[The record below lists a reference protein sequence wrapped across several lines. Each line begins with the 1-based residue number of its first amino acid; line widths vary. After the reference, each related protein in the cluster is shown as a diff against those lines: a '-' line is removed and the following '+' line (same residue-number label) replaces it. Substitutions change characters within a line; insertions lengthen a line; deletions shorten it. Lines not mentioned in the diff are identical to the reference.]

1 MTGVTYDRRCA
12 MAKILIVDN
21 NEHIAEMFS
30 EVLTGVGH
38 KVTVIADGLKAID
51 SLNHNNYDIAFIDL
65 ELPDINGLDI
75 LRSIQ
80 ANSPQTVSSIIS
92 GKSDINYAIE
102 AIKAGVFRYLK
113 KPFDIEDILGVTKL
127 ACEKR
132 GLRDKSDRLKFILN
146 IFNKLNRKKVLKPVL
161 DLPLLIIGLAL
172 GFIVQQQVFAWRE
185 IPIIWGV
192 KEMLY
197 VVVSFVCCYGF
208 VYMRSMMVDQD
219 LPSQPTPKYDL
230 KIQTMTYVVFAAILY
245 FFSDFFYGRLILVT
259 GFILGLAGLWIN
271 RNFLYP
277 ALQRLTSKHQE
288 GPRKLVFKGLGQSSP
303 EIIEEKDKIDNAP
316 VLKSE
321 DFHEISGSS
330 APRYS
335 GPSAADDWGSRLIDE
350 FRKNRVKRDTQL
362 PARQGEEVTV

>member
-1 MTGVTYDRRCA
+1 

-38 KVTVIADGLKAID
+38 NVTVIADGLKAID
-51 SLNHNNYDIAFIDL
+51 SINHNNYDIAFIDL
-65 ELPDINGLDI
+65 ELPDISGLDI

-127 ACEKR
+127 ACEKS
-132 GLRDKSDRLKFILN
+132 GLRNKSDKLKFILN
-146 IFNKLNRKKVLKPVL
+146 LFNKLNRKKVLKPLL
-161 DLPLLIIGLAL
+161 DLPLLIIALAL
-172 GFIVQQQVFAWRE
+172 GFVVQKQVFAWRE
-185 IPIIWGV
+185 IPIIWGF

-197 VVVSFVCCYGF
+197 VVVSFACCYGF
-208 VYMRSMMVDQD
+208 VYMRSLMVDTN

-245 FFSDFFYGRLILVT
+245 FFSDFFYGRLILAT
-259 GFILGLAGLWIN
+259 GFVLGLMGLWLN

-277 ALQRLTSKHQE
+277 TLQRLTSKHQE

-321 DFHEISGSS
+321 DFHERSDFK
-330 APRYS
+330 ATNQMAQ
-335 GPSAADDWGSRLIDE
+335 SAANDWGSRLINE
-350 FRKNRVKRDTQL
+350 FRKNRTKQETQPL
-362 PARQGEEVTV
+362 AKKGEEITV